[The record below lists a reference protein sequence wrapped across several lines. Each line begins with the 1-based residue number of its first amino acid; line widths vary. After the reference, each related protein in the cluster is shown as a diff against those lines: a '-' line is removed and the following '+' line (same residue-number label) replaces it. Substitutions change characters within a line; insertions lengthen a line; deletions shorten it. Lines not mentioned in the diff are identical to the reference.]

1 MDRLP
6 LRLRV
11 TAGFALTALTVLLG
25 LGAFLYLRVDDSLT
39 DQSREVLGARLE
51 TLARLP
57 VDERNEAV
65 RGLTGRSFGQVL
77 ASDGEVTASSPQLEG
92 PLLGT
97 GQLNGAEG
105 STTFVEQDVWLAAE
119 DEAEASLLAFRVVDG
134 EYLVVGSSQEVAED
148 ALAGLLTQL
157 ALGIPLAVALA
168 SAVGYAVAG
177 SALRPMEGMRRG
189 AAMISATSSGDRLP
203 LPRADDEVRRL
214 GLTLNGMLDRL
225 EEGWQRERRLYREAG
240 HELRTPLALLRME
253 LDLALSRDRSHDEL
267 LAALRSTSEEVD
279 RLTSLSED
287 LLSRSQSGSDAPLR
301 ATEVDVASLLAAVR
315 NRFAPAAAVSGRRV
329 VLRLDGPL
337 AVRGDATRLDRAL
350 TNLVDNA
357 LRHGTGDVE
366 LAGEAVDGR
375 VVVRVSDDGPATP
388 GERGHGFGLAIA
400 EEVAHDHGGS
410 LRVEAGGRATP
421 TVVRLELPRSA
432 RPRPAG

>member
-6 LRLRV
+6 LRVRV

-25 LGAFLYLRVDDSLT
+25 LGVFLYVRVDASLT
-39 DQSREVLGARLE
+39 EQSREALTARLE
-51 TLARLP
+51 TLAQLP
-57 VDERNEAV
+57 ADERNEAV

-77 ASDGEVTASSPQLEG
+77 STDGDVTASSPQLDG
-92 PLLGT
+92 PLVGT
-97 GQLNGAEG
+97 DRLAGAG
-105 STTFVEQDVWLAAE
+105 DSTAFVEQDVWLAAE
-119 DEAEASLLAFRVVDG
+119 DEAEASLLALRTVAGDH
-134 EYLVVGSSQEVAED
+134 LVVGSSQEVAED

-157 ALGIPLAVALA
+157 AIGIPLAVALA

-177 SALRPMEGMRRG
+177 AALRPMEGMRRG
-189 AAMISATSSGDRLP
+189 AAMITATSSGDRLP
-203 LPRADDEVRRL
+203 LPRTDDEVRRL
-214 GLTLNGMLDRL
+214 GLTLNDMLDRL
-225 EEGWQRERRLYREAG
+225 EAGWQRERRLYAEAG

-253 LDLALSRDRSHDEL
+253 LDLALSRPRTHDEL

-279 RLTSLSED
+279 RLSRLSED
-287 LLSRSQSGSDAPLR
+287 LLSRSRSGGDAPLR
-301 ATEVDVASLLAAVR
+301 ATEVDVGSLLTAVR
-315 NRFAPAAAVSGRRV
+315 DRFAPAAAVSGRQV
-329 VLRLDGPL
+329 VLRLEGSLPVD
-337 AVRGDATRLDRAL
+337 GDATRLDRAF

-375 VVVRVSDDGPATP
+375 VVVRVADGGPATP

-400 EEVAHDHGGS
+400 EEVAREHGGS
-410 LRVEAGGRATP
+410 LRVGAGGATTP

-432 RPRPAG
+432 RPRPTV

>member
-25 LGAFLYLRVDDSLT
+25 LGVFLYLRVDASLS
-39 DQSREVLGARLE
+39 DQGRDALTSRLE

-57 VDERNEAV
+57 ADERSEAV
-65 RGLTGRSFGQVL
+65 RSLTGRSFGQVL
-77 ASDGEVTASSPQLEG
+77 ATDGEVTASSPQLAG
-92 PLLGT
+92 PLLGAAR
-97 GQLNGAEG
+97 LADADG
-105 STTFVEQDVWLAAE
+105 SATFVEQDVWLAAE
-119 DEAEASLLAFRVVDG
+119 AEASLLAFRTVDG
-134 EYLVVGSSQEVAED
+134 GYLVVGSSQEVAED

-168 SAVGYAVAG
+168 SVVGYAVAG
-177 SALRPMEGMRRG
+177 SALRPMDAMRRG

-214 GLTLNGMLDRL
+214 GLTLNDMLDRL
-225 EEGWQRERRLYREAG
+225 EEGWQRERRLYGEAG

-253 LDLALSRDRSHDEL
+253 LDLALSRDRSHEEL

-279 RLTSLSED
+279 RLTRLSED
-287 LLSRSQSGSDAPLR
+287 LLSRSQSGGAEPLR

-315 NRFAPAAAVSGRRV
+315 DRFAPAAAVSGRQV

-366 LAGEAVDGR
+366 LAGEAADGR
-375 VVVRVSDDGPATP
+375 VVVRVRDDGPATP
-388 GERGHGFGLAIA
+388 GERGNGFGLAIA